1 MYKMMRLTRVRN
13 GGVGIELVV
22 KLLIP
27 PSGIRASEYGA
38 SIAQLLEQAPKETF
52 LMLLW
57 DLTGE
62 DKEPDV
68 KGFILAFAPQGV
80 DYVSLLQCHPRE
92 SHQALSDSFSL
103 WCESQGRA
111 KVRYE
116 QFNGTDNVP
125 RFLKFKV
132 ISLVLEHTIIR
143 DVEGTH
149 ELPENVTRDVKKQEV
164 KDDGDSNKTDEVG
177 TKAT

>member
-1 MYKMMRLTRVRN
+1 MLRLTRVRN
-13 GGVGIELVV
+13 GGIGIELVI
-22 KLLIP
+22 KLLTP
-27 PSGIRASEYGA
+27 PPGIRASEYGA
-38 SIAQLLEQAPKETF
+38 SIAQLLEHAPKETF

-57 DLTGE
+57 DVVGE

-68 KGFILAFAPQGV
+68 KGFILAFAPSGV

-92 SHQALSDSFSL
+92 SHQALSDSFNL
-103 WCESQGRA
+103 WCESQRRG

-116 QFNGTDNVP
+116 QFDGVDDVP

-132 ISLVLEHTIIR
+132 ISHVLEHVIVR

-149 ELPENVTRDVKKQEV
+149 ELPENVTREVVKEKQEV
-164 KDDGDSNKTDEVG
+164 KDDGEHRKTDSP
-177 TKAT
+177 KA